1 MFLEWHGN
9 HGKSMRLLPP
19 SFSGNMGQL
28 CWRILIFISTLKWFV
43 IHLNKLCSSVC
54 KHLERSW
61 AEFRLLICLAPS
73 LRCDKVM
80 WIYGYEH
87 GMKYQLCCL
96 LMCDVTRS
104 TFLNCVASSSSP
116 EMEKHSYLPGSPWKC
131 TDIYQS
137 LHHSSWS
144 MSSVPWN
151 LCRLYYH
158 PKHN

>member
-19 SFSGNMGQL
+19 SFSGNMGHL

-61 AEFRLLICLAPS
+61 AELRLLICLAPS

-80 WIYGYEH
+80 WIYGYEY

-96 LMCDVTRS
+96 LMCDVTRG

-116 EMEKHSYLPGSPWKC
+116 EMEKSQLPPRITMKMYWYISK
-131 TDIYQS
+131 
-137 LHHSSWS
+137 SSSQFLKHEQCS
-144 MSSVPWN
+144 MNSMPTVLSS
-151 LCRLYYH
+151 
-158 PKHN
+158 